1 MNDILVE
8 PALKELKKSLKDIQK
23 KKTSEFDDL
32 VRTVLSKYGNR
43 FSSFGQEK
51 NKNEIDFKF
60 IGEFEDGV
68 KITLT
73 LEKGKE

>member
-1 MNDILVE
+1 MNDVLVE
-8 PALKELKKSLKDIQK
+8 TGLKELKKSLKDVK
-23 KKTSEFDDL
+23 KEKTNEFDDL
-32 VRTVLSKYGNR
+32 VRVILSKYGNR

-60 IGEFEDGV
+60 TGEFEDGV

-73 LEKGKE
+73 LEKEKE